1 MRMRG
6 NKFRISN
13 LKESVNYMSLYEDA
27 YDAIDNSYKE
37 NYEKNMEYF
46 NSLSD
51 NEKFKLL
58 WDEYVN
64 NHCHDILF

>member
-1 MRMRG
+1 
-6 NKFRISN
+6 
-13 LKESVNYMSLYEDA
+13 MSLYEDA
-27 YDAIDNSYKE
+27 YEAIDNSYKE